1 MPCRNWRDHRS
12 RCAARFAR
20 LTPFIR
26 TVPQIHQR
34 HDALIGR
41 QIRSRRTYPARTV
54 EHGHESSRLALIIA
68 RLCGALPRQPVPRW
82 SLRPPT
88 GTLGV
93 SVAPSSV
100 VCGASYVDYE
110 VSLSESDWRR
120 FDGKPYVGD
129 GTDFRSGNPHNY
141 TLAPVL
147 PP

>member
-1 MPCRNWRDHRS
+1 AAGRSPLQPTVRALWRV
-12 RCAARFAR
+12 A
-20 LTPFIR
+20 
-26 TVPQIHQR
+26 
-34 HDALIGR
+34 
-41 QIRSRRTYPARTV
+41 
-54 EHGHESSRLALIIA
+54 
-68 RLCGALPRQPVPRW
+68 VPRW

-129 GTDFRSGNPHNY
+129 GTDFRSGNPHNC

-147 PP
+147 PPKICGLNSV